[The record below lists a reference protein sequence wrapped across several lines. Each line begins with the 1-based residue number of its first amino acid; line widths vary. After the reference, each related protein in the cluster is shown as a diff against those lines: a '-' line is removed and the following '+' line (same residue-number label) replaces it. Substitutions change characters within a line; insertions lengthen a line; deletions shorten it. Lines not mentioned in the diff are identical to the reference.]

1 MLGAT
6 TTGGKDVAVAHD
18 RSTRPVRITDVAA
31 LAGVSIGTASKA
43 LNDTGQLRDETRAR
57 VREAADRL
65 GFVGD
70 ARARALSSGRT
81 WTVGMITTDSFGR
94 FTMPVLL
101 GAEDALS
108 AGEMMVLVCDT
119 RDDHVREAHYLRSLV
134 ARGVDG
140 IIVTGRSA
148 DARPPIDVPVPVP
161 VVYALTPS
169 TSASDVSVTL
179 DDAGGAASAA
189 SHLLALGHR
198 RVAVVTGPTEA
209 RSAVSR
215 AAGARSVLGERM
227 VGEPMHGEWSERW
240 GRRAVDLLD
249 RGPGVGVG
257 SGAGSG
263 GGSGP
268 RVGAGAGAV
277 DAVLCGN
284 DQIARGVCDRLRET
298 GRSVPGDVAVTGYD
312 DWDVVALASRP
323 PLTTVDMRLD
333 ELGRIAGRALLE
345 LVGGGRPAS
354 TAVTPTLVVRDSTV
368 GE

>member
-1 MLGAT
+1 MAT
-6 TTGGKDVAVAHD
+6 D
-18 RSTRPVRITDVAA
+18 RRARLARISDVAA

-57 VREAADRL
+57 VKDAAEKL

-81 WTVGMITTDSFGR
+81 WTVGMVTTDSFGR

-108 AGEMMVLVCDT
+108 AGEVMVLVADT

-148 DARPPIDVPVPVP
+148 DARPPIEVPVPVP

-169 TSASDVSVTL
+169 TDPADVSITL
-179 DDAGGAASAA
+179 DDPAGAAAA
-189 SHLLALGHR
+189 AAHLVGLGR
-198 RVAVVTGPTEA
+198 QRVAVVTGPQDA
-209 RSAVSR
+209 RSAVDR
-215 AAGARSVLGERM
+215 ARGAAPVLGDRM
-227 VGEPMHGEWSERW
+227 VGAPMRGEWSERW
-240 GRRAVDLLD
+240 GRQAVDLLD
-249 RGPGVGVG
+249 REP
-257 SGAGSG
+257 S
-263 GGSGP
+263 
-268 RVGAGAGAV
+268 AV

-345 LVGGGRPAS
+345 LVSGGSPVS
-354 TAVTPTLVVRDSTV
+354 TAVTPSLVVRESTL
-368 GE
+368 GA

>member
-1 MLGAT
+1 M
-6 TTGGKDVAVAHD
+6 AVEHT
-18 RSTRPVRITDVAA
+18 TRPVRISDVAA

-43 LNDTGQLRDETRAR
+43 LNDTGQLRDETRRR
-57 VREAADRL
+57 VKDAADKL

-81 WTVGMITTDSFGR
+81 FTVGMITTDSFGR

-108 AGEMMVLVCDT
+108 AGQMMVLVADT

-148 DARPPIDVPVPVP
+148 DARPPIEVPVPVP

-169 TSASDVSVTL
+169 TDPADVSVTL
-179 DDAGGAASAA
+179 DDPAGAAAA
-189 SHLLALGHR
+189 AAHLLGLGRR
-198 RVAVVTGPTEA
+198 RVAVVTGPEDA
-209 RSAVSR
+209 RSAVDR
-215 AAGARSVLGERM
+215 ARGAVPVIGDRM
-227 VGEPMHGEWSERW
+227 VGVPMHGEWSERW
-240 GRRAVDLLD
+240 GRQAVDVLD
-249 RGPGVGVG
+249 RG
-257 SGAGSG
+257 SS
-263 GGSGP
+263 
-268 RVGAGAGAV
+268 AV

-312 DWDVVALASRP
+312 DWDVLALASRP

-345 LVGGGRPAS
+345 LVAGGSPVS
-354 TAVTPTLVVRDSTV
+354 TAVTPSLVVRESTL
-368 GE
+368 GA

>member
-1 MLGAT
+1 MSQE
-6 TTGGKDVAVAHD
+6 
-18 RSTRPVRITDVAA
+18 RSGRPARITDVAA

-57 VREAADRL
+57 VKDAAEKL

-81 WTVGMITTDSFGR
+81 WTVGMVTTDSFGR

-108 AGEMMVLVCDT
+108 AGEVMVLLADT

-169 TSASDVSVTL
+169 TSAADVSITL
-179 DDAGGAASAA
+179 DDAAGAADAA
-189 SHLLALGHR
+189 AHVLGLGRR
-198 RVAVVTGPTEA
+198 RVAVVSGPAGA

-215 AAGARSVLGERM
+215 AAGARSVLGDRM

-240 GRRAVDLLD
+240 GRQAVDVLD
-249 RGPGVGVG
+249 RA
-257 SGAGSG
+257 SAD
-263 GGSGP
+263 
-268 RVGAGAGAV
+268 V
-277 DAVLCGN
+277 DAVVCGN

-312 DWDVVALASRP
+312 DWDVLALASRP

-345 LVGGGRPAS
+345 LVAGGRPAS
-354 TAVTPTLVVRDSTV
+354 TAVAPSLVVRESTL
-368 GE
+368 GA